1 MNSSDP
7 SLATP
12 RVDLILILTLTRVET
27 STIETYLQV
36 GTMFSLKREERLLH
50 LPARVVMDYNLL
62 KMSNLR
68 NKLHR

>member
-27 STIETYLQV
+27 STRETYLQV
-36 GTMFSLKREERLLH
+36 GTMFSLKREERLLP
-50 LPARVVMDYNLL
+50 LPAMVVMDYHQL